1 VVPLEMERIMISKT
15 DLIREIQATG
25 ETHVETIVK
34 IAREKYGVDIG
45 GGLVY
50 AERAAAKKKAEKAAL
65 AVAPASV
72 PVQETALE
80 VAVPVTALVSNQE
93 NNKAMILRAYTAGLD
108 AEGPVLE
115 PSKIIEKMRKLHGRE
130 TPLTYVYKVLSDFR
144 KYTAAPKAAKKG
156 RGPAKVKAPAA
167 EFVKAPAAAKV
178 PEVKAMD
185 RAKATLLSADR
196 ELRMVM
202 EALAQKHGLNTL
214 KGLIE
219 AFEIRNSSVEI
230 RITG

>member
-1 VVPLEMERIMISKT
+1 MERIMISKT

-50 AERAAAKKKAEKAAL
+50 AERAAAKKKAEKAL
-65 AVAPASV
+65 AAASAPVEAV
-72 PVQETALE
+72 LE
-80 VAVPVTALVSNQE
+80 VAPVPVTALVSNQE

-108 AEGPVLE
+108 ADGPVLE

-156 RGPAKVKAPAA
+156 RGPAKVKPAVTVSK
-167 EFVKAPAAAKV
+167 EFVKAPTASKV

-185 RAKATLLSADR
+185 KAKATLLGADR

>member
-1 VVPLEMERIMISKT
+1 MERIMISKT

-34 IAREKYGVDIG
+34 IAREKYGVEIG

-50 AERAAAKKKAEKAAL
+50 AERAAAKKKAEKAL
-65 AVAPASV
+65 AAASAPVAVVEVAPAVASV
-72 PVQETALE
+72 AE
-80 VAVPVTALVSNQE
+80 VAPTTALVQE
-93 NNKAMILRAYTAGLD
+93 SNKAMILRAYTVGLD
-108 AEGPVLE
+108 ADGPVLE

-144 KYTAAPKAAKKG
+144 KYSAAPKGAKKG
-156 RGPAKVKAPAA
+156 RGPAKVKPVSK
-167 EFVKAPAAAKV
+167 EFAKVAVTAKV

-185 RAKATLLSADR
+185 RAKAILLNADR

-202 EALAQKHGLNTL
+202 DSMAQKHGLNAL
-214 KGLIE
+214 KSLIE